1 MGVASMSVCKK
12 RCRVCRDWYRP
23 DPRAREGQ
31 TVCAK
36 PACRRE
42 RKRRA
47 DRRWRAANPGYRDK
61 DKVRRWAASYPDYWQ
76 NWRATHPDYV
86 ERNREQTRE
95 RLKASRLMFAKQDAI
110 RSDPV
115 GYLEGLRGPGM
126 FAKQDAMARP
136 VDGILTF
143 LAAREVFAKP
153 KTIDSNPA
161 AVASS
166 GP

>member
-1 MGVASMSVCKK
+1 MSVRKK

-23 DPRAREGQ
+23 DPRVHKDQ

-36 PACRRE
+36 RACRRE

-61 DKVRRWAASYPDYWQ
+61 DKVCQWAAGYPDYWQ
-76 NWRATHPDYV
+76 HWRAHHPAYV
-86 ERNREQTRE
+86 ERNRGQTRQ
-95 RLKASRLMFAKQDAI
+95 RMKTSRLVFAKQDAI
-110 RSDPV
+110 RRDPV

-143 LAAREVFAKP
+143 LAVREVFAKP
-153 KTIDSNPA
+153 KPIAPA
-161 AVASS
+161 GAALESS
-166 GP
+166 CP